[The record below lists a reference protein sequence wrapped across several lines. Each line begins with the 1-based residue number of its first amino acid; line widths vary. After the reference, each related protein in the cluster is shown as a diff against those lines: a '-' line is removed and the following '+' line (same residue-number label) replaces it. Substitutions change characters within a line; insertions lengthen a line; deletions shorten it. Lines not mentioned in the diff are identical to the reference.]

1 MEASPN
7 IIEEMSKV
15 KISIVVSHCEENVGW
30 ISEYIGK
37 EYSIKDITIYSKC
50 GNEVEGLEELEDL
63 SPTVDVVELP
73 NVGRCDH
80 TYAYWIKKHHESIH
94 TENDGNDI
102 VMFLKDNKRHG
113 GVLFNPIDLLFSHV
127 SKSGFGCITKSHC
140 SKCARKK

>member
-1 MEASPN
+1 MEGSPE

-15 KISIVVSHCEENVGW
+15 RISIVVSHCEESVGW

-37 EYSIKDITIYSKC
+37 DYSIKDITVYSKC

-80 TYAYWIKKHHESIH
+80 TYAYWINQHHEIIDK
-94 TENDGNDI
+94 ENDGNDV
-102 VMFLKDNKRHG
+102 VMFLKDNNCHRD
-113 GVLFNPIDLLFSHV
+113 LFNPIDVMFSHV
-127 SKSGFGCITKSHC
+127 SK
-140 SKCARKK
+140 